1 MQLTAEEFIANE
13 GRLSGEQPEWACG
26 PGGRIVNRLQ
36 AWINML
42 IAYWLRPVVELPEP
56 ERPNWLVARSAHAA
70 GQFRVVT
77 PEVQR
82 LIDQSA

>member
-1 MQLTAEEFIANE
+1 MQVTAEEFSETKVVSRVSNLN
-13 GRLSGEQPEWACG
+13 GACG
-26 PGGRIVNRLQ
+26 PGGGIVNRLQ
-36 AWINML
+36 AWIDML

-56 ERPNWLVARSAHAA
+56 ERSNWFAARSPHAA
-70 GQFRVVT
+70 GQFRVLT